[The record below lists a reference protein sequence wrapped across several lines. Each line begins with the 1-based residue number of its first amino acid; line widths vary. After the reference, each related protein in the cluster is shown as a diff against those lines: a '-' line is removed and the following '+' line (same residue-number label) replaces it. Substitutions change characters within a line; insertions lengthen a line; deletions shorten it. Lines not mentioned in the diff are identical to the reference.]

1 MLSVLGIDTLI
12 VTGCSTGHCVY
23 ATCKDAVDVFHLIV
37 PAEAV
42 GDRSEIMHEV
52 NLLDIDISMGDVLP
66 VDEVVAYLSSL
77 TTTGVAL
84 SAESRD

>member
-1 MLSVLGIDTLI
+1 ME
-12 VTGCSTGHCVY
+12 
-23 ATCKDAVDVFHLIV
+23 VFHLIV

-42 GDRSEIMHEV
+42 GERCEIMHEV
-52 NLLDIDISMGDVLP
+52 NFLDIDISMGDVLP

-84 SAESRD
+84 SAASGD